1 MGQIKRPGGTDGLVI
16 ILLGKN
22 PLKTGAYIAVNLHLH
37 ESMCHQRHFD
47 KAISSGF
54 GNSACMF

>member
-1 MGQIKRPGGTDGLVI
+1 MIQSSQVVIVWGKLNGQVALMALVI

-37 ESMCHQRHFD
+37 ESMCHQRHF
-47 KAISSGF
+47 
-54 GNSACMF
+54 